1 MHKLRSIIRH
11 EYMTIVKQ
19 PSFWAIMIAIPV
31 LVGGAIGLSAL
42 ANTSTEER
50 VERLSKELRNVAIVD
65 ESDLI
70 NDKVVEG
77 AGLSISDDADKDT
90 LRKSVQDGKL
100 DALIVY
106 PKDLSKTK
114 NYDVFLSST
123 DFTKSQSVSTLGD
136 TLLSTSVFLPL
147 GSTDVIALA
156 QDGAQSTVVTYDNG
170 RETAGIN
177 EYIVPGAFVIL
188 FYIIFAFSVG
198 YMLSS
203 VGEEKENRSMEMVL
217 TYTNERSVIIG
228 KLTAVSLVALTQ
240 VLFFAL
246 IGLIGLAVYQYIGND
261 IRLPLGVNLND
272 LVFDPATIALAVGYL
287 VAGFL
292 MFAGF
297 MTAVASLMPSMKE
310 ANSLSSVFYIGAFVP
325 FYFITLIVSDP
336 ENRITS
342 FLTFFP
348 LTSPVVTLIR
358 NTVGNMGTL
367 EAWGAFVVMVIFALF
382 SLWIA
387 IKAFRLGALEF
398 SNRIS
403 LSQLFKRS

>member
-11 EYMTIVKQ
+11 EYMTIIKQ

-42 ANTSTEER
+42 ANISSEER

-70 NDKVVEG
+70 NEKVVEG
-77 AGLSISDDADKDT
+77 AGLSISKDSDKDT
-90 LRKSVQDGKL
+90 LRQSVQDGKL
-100 DALIVY
+100 DALVVY

-136 TLLSTSVFLPL
+136 TILSTSVFLPL

-156 QDGAQSTVVTYDNG
+156 QDGAESTLVTYENG

-246 IGLIGLAVYQYIGND
+246 IGLIGLAIYQYIGND
-261 IRLPLGVNLND
+261 IRLPLGINLND
-272 LVFDPATIALAVGYL
+272 LVFDPVTIVLAVGFL

-336 ENRITS
+336 ENRITT

-358 NTVGNMGTL
+358 NTVGNMGSL
-367 EAWGAFVVMVIFALF
+367 EAWGALAVMIVFALV